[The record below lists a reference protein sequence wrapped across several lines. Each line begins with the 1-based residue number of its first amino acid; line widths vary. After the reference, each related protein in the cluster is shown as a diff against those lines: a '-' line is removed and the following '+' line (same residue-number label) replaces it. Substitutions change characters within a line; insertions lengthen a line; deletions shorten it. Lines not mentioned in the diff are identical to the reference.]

1 MERKTDNKIVLVT
14 AKTRYENLIYRYNTE
29 SQAKFYIESR
39 GGDFEDYK
47 IEHTNYR
54 CAVNTAVEFLE
65 SYAHLQI
72 IDRENV
78 PNYIF
83 GKNDLVIVIGR
94 DGLAANVLKYL
105 TTQKLIGVNP
115 DQKRWDGVL
124 LPFTVSDL
132 RKIVP
137 ETFKGLRSV
146 KSVTI
151 ASAEL
156 NDGQSLYGVNDL
168 FIGQRTHTSARY
180 QIDVNGK
187 KENQSSSGII
197 VSTGLGSTGWLKS
210 IIAGVSAIDDY
221 CQISSKPKLPKDF
234 SWDSNYLYFTVREPY
249 PSKSTGANIVFGKI
263 EKNSPMKITSLMA
276 ENGVI
281 FSDGVEQDY
290 LQFNSGTSAIIGIS
304 DKKGSLVV

>member
-39 GGDFEDYK
+39 GGEFEDYK

-54 CAVNTAVEFLE
+54 FAVNTAVEFLE
-65 SYAHLQI
+65 SYARLQI
-72 IDRENV
+72 IDKENV

-83 GKNDLVIVIGR
+83 GENDLVIVIGR

-124 LPFTVSDL
+124 LPFEVSDL
-132 RKIVP
+132 SKIVP

-156 NDGQSLYGVNDL
+156 NDGQTLCGVNDL

-180 QIDVNGK
+180 QIDINGK

-210 IIAGVSAIDDY
+210 IITGAAGIDDY
-221 CQISSKPKLPKDF
+221 CQISSKPKIPKDLE
-234 SWDSNYLYFTVREPY
+234 WDSDYLYFTVREPY
-249 PSKSTGANIVFGKI
+249 PSKSTGASIVFGKI
-263 EKNSPMKITSLMA
+263 QKNSPMKITSLMA
-276 ENGVI
+276 ENGII

-290 LQFNSGTSAIIGIS
+290 LQFNAGASAVIGIS